1 MDWLK
6 STKNLKLSQMHC
18 KSLQFLGERSPW
30 DFKKSLKTPRV
41 CRARA
46 NFWKADSTYWYV
58 LSVALKCWGNSSK
71 LSLNSS
77 KSLSAIFVWPQ
88 RRFFTC
94 PNGFSRTT
102 TLRGEGSIGN
112 QKSAR
117 QRFLLQKQEKARQ
130 NRRSNL
136 TRALQGGVASEV
148 LLYRHLNKKKFY
160 VKVFIIWMVPSEM
173 RLESGF

>member
-1 MDWLK
+1 MGKMRLLKFFFFNYCVKEKTDKNTFPIKSIWLLDWLK

-41 CRARA
+41 CRARPRA

-117 QRFLLQKQEKARQ
+117 QRFLQEKA
-130 NRRSNL
+130 
-136 TRALQGGVASEV
+136 LQ
-148 LLYRHLNKKKFY
+148 K
-160 VKVFIIWMVPSEM
+160 PSK
-173 RLESGF
+173 

>member
-18 KSLQFLGERSPW
+18 KSLQFLGERFFPETL
-30 DFKKSLKTPRV
+30 KKVWKLHEFS
-41 CRARA
+41 AQRA

-102 TLRGEGSIGN
+102 ILRGEGSIGN

-148 LLYRHLNKKKFY
+148 LLYRHLNKKKNS
-160 VKVFIIWMVPSEM
+160 MS
-173 RLESGF
+173 RSS